1 MGKSALVTGITGQD
15 GAYLAALLLRKG
27 YHVFGTYRQK
37 SITGFWRLK
46 ELGLDR
52 HDDITL
58 LEHDI
63 TDFDNT
69 VRILQKYQPI
79 EVYNLAAQSFVQ
91 ASFGQPVMTAEV
103 TGISVLKIL
112 EAIRTVDKNIRFFQ
126 ASTSEMFGKALAVPQ
141 TETTPFV
148 PKNPYGVAK
157 VFAHWTTINHRET
170 YGLFATSGILYNHE
184 SPLRGKEYVTR
195 KITDAVARIKL
206 GTLDRLELGNLDA
219 RRDWGYAED
228 YVEGMWLML
237 QADEPDTFVL
247 STNKTTTVRSF
258 VEMCFK
264 AAGIDISWKG
274 EGLNEVGSD
283 GIRDLI
289 VINPNFYRPTE
300 TELLIGDASKAD
312 KTLGWKSKT
321 SVETLCSMMIQRDI
335 ERNDHRN

>member
-1 MGKSALVTGITGQD
+1 MVTGITGQD